1 MNPWII
7 ITAVSSGIVF
17 VTDYLLRKKK
27 WKDNSKE
34 EKISLLINAFSV
46 GPYIFLSVLASLWG
60 IVAYSPKTA
69 IGKGLYEATLL
80 MGTTYFIVAV
90 AAVIL
95 SIWFRK
101 KGKIKA
107 SIRTNVIAFVYIV
120 AVLAFN
126 SFVGKVL

>member
-7 ITAVSSGIVF
+7 ITAVSSCIVF

-34 EKISLLINAFSV
+34 EKISVLINAFSV
-46 GPYIFLSVLASLWG
+46 GPYAFLSVLGALWG
-60 IVAYSPKTA
+60 IVAYSPETA
-69 IGKGLYEATLL
+69 LGEVLYKLTLVIGSGN
-80 MGTTYFIVAV
+80 FIVAA

-95 SIWFRK
+95 SMRFRK
-101 KGKIKA
+101 KGRIKA
-107 SIRTNVIAFVYIV
+107 SIRINIIAFVYMA

-126 SFVGKVL
+126 SLVGKVL